1 MTAAPSRASRIE
13 KWSTD
18 MGYSYEVVCDH
29 HGEHCEPN
37 DPVPVCYEII
47 CGTCGFRFG
56 EHYGATPA
64 ECPAEDSALDG
75 AYREE
80 DESKRRYWT
89 DKPVPEKGHFVGAS
103 DADLAAITEI
113 LGVQFTHA

>member
-1 MTAAPSRASRIE
+1 
-13 KWSTD
+13 
-18 MGYSYEVVCDH
+18 MGYSYNVVCDH
-29 HGEHCEPN
+29 ENC
-37 DPVPVCYEII
+37 DLDDDDPVCYEII

-89 DKPVPEKGHFVGAS
+89 DAVPGVFGVPTAEAGTYQGAS
-103 DADLAAITEI
+103 DADMAALTLL
-113 LGVQFTHA
+113 LGVQSTHA